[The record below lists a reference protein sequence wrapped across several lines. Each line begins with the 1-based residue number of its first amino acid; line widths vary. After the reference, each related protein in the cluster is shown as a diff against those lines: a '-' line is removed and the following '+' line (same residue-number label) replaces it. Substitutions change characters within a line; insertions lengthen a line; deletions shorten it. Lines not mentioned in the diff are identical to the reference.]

1 MPVNP
6 DHEVLIIGAGVCGI
20 YQLYRLR
27 ELGIEATV
35 LEAGDGPGGTWYW
48 NRYPGARFD
57 SESYTYGYSF
67 SKELLDEWDWSERFS
82 AQPETLRYLEHVV
95 EKFDLRRD
103 MQFGCKV
110 VRSEWDEAERLWTV
124 NLADGRSLT
133 CRWLMTAI
141 GLLSA
146 PTEPNIPGTETFAG
160 QAWHT
165 YRWPKEPVEL
175 AGKRVAII
183 GTGATGVQLIPV
195 VAEAGADLTVFQR
208 RPNWCAP
215 LHNGPLSTEEMA
227 EIRSNYD
234 AIFEKCAQTP
244 GGFLHEPDRRPFLSL
259 TAEERREKWEDLYA
273 QPGFGIW
280 LSNFLEIFVDEE
292 ANAELSAFIA
302 EKIRDRVDDP
312 EIAEKLIPT
321 DHGFGTQRVPMET
334 RYYEAYNRDN
344 VTLVD
349 VSETPIV
356 EIEAAGIRTS
366 AELYEFDIIIYATGF
381 DAVVGSFDR
390 MEFVGT
396 DGQTLRDKW
405 SQGPVT
411 YLGIGAQGFPNLITL
426 AGPTAGSVSTNFP
439 RGIETGVE
447 WATDL
452 MKHLRDEGL
461 TRIEALPE
469 REVEWTEHVAS
480 LYERL
485 LMRHTKAWFNGYNSN
500 VEGRDTARHLIY
512 NGGNP
517 KYRKLIDAEAEA
529 GYPGFVLA

>member
-1 MPVNP
+1 
-6 DHEVLIIGAGVCGI
+6 
-20 YQLYRLR
+20 
-27 ELGIEATV
+27 
-35 LEAGDGPGGTWYW
+35 
-48 NRYPGARFD
+48 
-57 SESYTYGYSF
+57 
-67 SKELLDEWDWSERFS
+67 
-82 AQPETLRYLEHVV
+82 
-95 EKFDLRRD
+95 
-103 MQFGCKV
+103 
-110 VRSEWDEAERLWTV
+110 
-124 NLADGRSLT
+124 
-133 CRWLMTAI
+133 
-141 GLLSA
+141 
-146 PTEPNIPGTETFAG
+146 
-160 QAWHT
+160 
-165 YRWPKEPVEL
+165 
-175 AGKRVAII
+175 
-183 GTGATGVQLIPV
+183 
-195 VAEAGADLTVFQR
+195 
-208 RPNWCAP
+208 
-215 LHNGPLSTEEMA
+215 MA

-234 AIFEKCAQTP
+234 VIFEKCAQTP

-356 EIEAAGIRTS
+356 EIEAAGIRTT